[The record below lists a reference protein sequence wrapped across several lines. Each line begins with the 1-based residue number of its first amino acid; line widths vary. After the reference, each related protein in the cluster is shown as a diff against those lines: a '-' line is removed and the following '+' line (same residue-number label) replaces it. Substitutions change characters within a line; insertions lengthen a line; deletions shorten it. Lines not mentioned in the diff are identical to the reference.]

1 MAKIQ
6 VNGSDAGSLYSFA
19 IGGDDASLLEVSS
32 LGYLKLKAASKLDYE
47 TDAQLNFTLTATNEL
62 SVAKTTSFSLT
73 VNDVTE
79 AVSSS
84 INLSGIEGILLDPAE
99 SGIQFNPDT
108 GSNVS
113 IGNTVKDENDAL
125 SELGIVIDSREDYQ
139 VVGDAT
145 ESTDLEEFLIEMK
158 ENGETINTTQTS
170 ELLVSNQD
178 DLEEELLFI
187 NEIV

>member
-1 MAKIQ
+1 M
-6 VNGSDAGSLYSFA
+6 
-19 IGGDDASLLEVSS
+19 
-32 LGYLKLKAASKLDYE
+32 
-47 TDAQLNFTLTATNEL
+47 
-62 SVAKTTSFSLT
+62 
-73 VNDVTE
+73 
-79 AVSSS
+79 
-84 INLSGIEGILLDPAE
+84 
-99 SGIQFNPDT
+99 
-108 GSNVS
+108 
-113 IGNTVKDENDAL
+113 